1 MEGYRHRGVYT
12 VSSAQGVLSHRATTS
27 ECGEVAFQHIDSD
40 WNISTGNFSTTD
52 QVINSPIKT
61 ACSIPATEIPKKVL
75 EFMWF
80 RYVMRSNKCCGW
92 IFKIQIQYVS
102 NSARLYE
109 SSWEDDIY
117 TEISRWTL

>member
-1 MEGYRHRGVYT
+1 M
-12 VSSAQGVLSHRATTS
+12 SSAQGVLSHRATAS
-27 ECGEVAFQHIDSD
+27 GCGEVAFQHIDSN

-61 ACSIPATEIPKKVL
+61 ARSIPATEIPKKVL

-92 IFKIQIQYVS
+92 IFKIQIQ
-102 NSARLYE
+102 
-109 SSWEDDIY
+109 ICQ
-117 TEISRWTL
+117 